1 MSAKR
6 ATLASVEPHI
16 HRAVEDKPV
25 KGREGLTFSYHTILQ
40 NEPKAK

>member
-16 HRAVEDKPV
+16 HNAVEDKPV
-25 KGREGLTFSYHTILQ
+25 VKGFIPHHLTKAKKKH
-40 NEPKAK
+40 EPKAK